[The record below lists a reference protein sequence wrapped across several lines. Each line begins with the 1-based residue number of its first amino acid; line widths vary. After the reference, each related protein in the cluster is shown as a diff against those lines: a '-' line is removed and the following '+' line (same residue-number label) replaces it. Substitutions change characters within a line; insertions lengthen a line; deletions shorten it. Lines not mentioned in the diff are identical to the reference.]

1 MSCEVSKVETF
12 PLIKVFSGHQ
22 EQLFLDKIHLKYHKV
37 YDFWMCIDFWA
48 THKALTYL
56 KIWVNLSNLSS
67 TFPSSLFLFPSAFC
81 SSNPN
86 ACDGTCKLGSSLVSV
101 ISRGSG
107 GSQWSLSLATI
118 LGHSTQPLWVAPCH
132 VPVNVCW
139 HSYQKLSVAE
149 RLFQAS
155 YY

>member
-1 MSCEVSKVETF
+1 
-12 PLIKVFSGHQ
+12 
-22 EQLFLDKIHLKYHKV
+22 
-37 YDFWMCIDFWA
+37 MCIDFWA

-56 KIWVNLSNLSS
+56 KLWVYLSNLSS
-67 TFPSSLFLFPSAFC
+67 TFPRSLFLFPSAFC

-118 LGHSTQPLWVAPCH
+118 LGHSTQPLWLLPVMFLSMCAGTHTKNCQLQKDFFKHHIISNNQWSIIFFIPTLSTSLNCHKATLAVASKYMG
-132 VPVNVCW
+132 N
-139 HSYQKLSVAE
+139 
-149 RLFQAS
+149 
-155 YY
+155 